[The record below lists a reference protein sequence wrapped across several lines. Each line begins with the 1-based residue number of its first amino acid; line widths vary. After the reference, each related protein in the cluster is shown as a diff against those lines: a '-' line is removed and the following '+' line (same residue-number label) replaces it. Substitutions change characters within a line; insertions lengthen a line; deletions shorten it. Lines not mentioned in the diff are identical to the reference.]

1 MMEKIQ
7 RFGSAMFTPVLLFSF
22 AGIMVAITVIFTTPT
37 LVGSIANTGTGWY
50 QFWMVVQNGAWSVFT
65 QMNLLFVIAI
75 PIGLAKYAQA
85 RAAMESFITYVTL
98 NLFISQILGF
108 WGKTFHVDFDQT
120 PGAGTGL
127 AEIASV
133 KTLDT
138 GILGAIVV
146 AAIVVWLH
154 NKFFNKKLPDWLGV
168 FQGSSFVVIIA
179 FFLMIPF
186 AFLLCL
192 VWPPIQGFISS
203 FQGFMKGSG
212 YVGGFVFIFLER
224 FLIPTGLHHFIYM
237 PFSFGPAS
245 VPQGLVAYWAQ
256 HISQFADSTK
266 SLKSLFPEGQ
276 FALQGNSKIFGAL
289 GISLALYKTSFKE
302 NKKRVLA
309 LLIPA
314 TLTAMLAGITEPLEF
329 TFLFAAPILWPIHA
343 FLAASMATIMYA
355 FGVVGNM
362 TNGIIEQLALD
373 WIPMFPHHAGTVL
386 IQWLIGLIFAG
397 IYFVVFS
404 FMIKKFNLPTPG
416 REKDKAG
423 EDIQLHS
430 KADYKERKSK
440 GKTSKEKDPYED
452 QARNYLKSFG
462 GTENIANV
470 TNCAT
475 RLRVT
480 VIDEEKVEPDSAF
493 MDGGA
498 KGIIHPGGKMIHVVV
513 GLDAPNVREV
523 FEKLM
528 SEEAEN
534 FAAADNTSENEE
546 NTKNG

>member
-1 MMEKIQ
+1 MEKIQ

-37 LVGSIANTGTGWY
+37 LVGGIADPGTGWY
-50 QFWMVVQNGAWSVFT
+50 QFWKVIQNGAWSVFT
-65 QMNLLFVIAI
+65 QMNLLFVIGI
-75 PIGLAKYAQA
+75 PIGLAKYAQG
-85 RAAMESFITYVTL
+85 RAAMESFVTYVTL

-168 FQGSSFVVIIA
+168 FQGSSFVVIIG

-192 VWPPIQGFISS
+192 IWPPIQGFIGS
-203 FQGFMKGSG
+203 FQGFMKHSG
-212 YVGGFVFIFLER
+212 YIGGFVFIFLER

-237 PFSFGPAS
+237 PFTFGPAS

-266 SLKSLFPEGQ
+266 PLKALFPEGQ
-276 FALQGNSKIFGAL
+276 FMLQGNSKIFGAL
-289 GISLALYKTSFKE
+289 GISLALYKTALKE

-314 TLTAMLAGITEPLEF
+314 TLTATLAGITEPLEF

-343 FLAASMATIMYA
+343 FLAAAMGTTMYA
-355 FGVVGNM
+355 FGVVGKM
-362 TNGIIEQLALD
+362 DNGIIEQLALD
-373 WIPMFPHHAGTVL
+373 WIPMFPHHAGTV
-386 IQWLIGLIFAG
+386 ITQWVIGLVFSG
-397 IYFVVFS
+397 IYFAVFS
-404 FMIKKFNLPTPG
+404 LIIKKLNLPTPG
-416 REKDKAG
+416 RELDKSG

-430 KADYKERKSK
+430 KADYKEKKSREKSSK
-440 GKTSKEKDPYED
+440 GADPYAG
-452 QARNYLKSFG
+452 QARNYLASLG

-470 TNCAT
+470 ANCAT

-480 VIDEEKVEPDSAF
+480 VLDEEKVKSDSDF
-493 MDGGA
+493 MQGGA
-498 KGIIHPGGKMIHVVV
+498 KGVIHVGGKVIHVVV
-513 GLDAPNVREV
+513 GLDAPNVREA
-523 FEKLM
+523 FEQLM
-528 SEEAEN
+528 DEESGN
-534 FAAADNTSENEE
+534 LI
-546 NTKNG
+546 TKN

>member
-1 MMEKIQ
+1 MKDKIMGGMQ

-22 AGIMVAITVIFTTPT
+22 AGIMVAITVIFTTPA
-37 LVGSIANTGTGWY
+37 LVGDIAKETTGWY

-65 QMNLLFVIAI
+65 QMNLLFVIAL
-75 PIGLAKYAQA
+75 PIGLAKKAHA

-98 NLFISQILGF
+98 NLFMSQILGF
-108 WGKTFHVDFDQT
+108 WGKTFGVNFNQT

-127 AEIASV
+127 ALIASV

-146 AAIVVWLH
+146 AAIVTYLH
-154 NKFFNKKLPDWLGV
+154 NRFFDKKLPDWLGV
-168 FQGSSFVVIIA
+168 FQGSAYVVIIG

-186 AFLLCL
+186 AFFLCWA
-192 VWPPIQGFISS
+192 WPPVQQFISS

-212 YVGGFVFIFLER
+212 FVGTFVFIFLER

-237 PFSFGPAS
+237 PFSFGPAV

-256 HISQFADSTK
+256 HLSQFADSTK
-266 SLKSLFPEGQ
+266 PVRDLFPEGR

-289 GISLALYKTSFKE
+289 GISLALYSTAFKE
-302 NKKRVLA
+302 NKKRVAA

-329 TFLFAAPILWPIHA
+329 TFLFAAPVLWPIHA
-343 FLAASMATIMYA
+343 FLAASMATLMNF

-373 WIPMFPHHAGTVL
+373 WIPMFPHHASMVVT
-386 IQWLIGLIFAG
+386 QWIIGLVFSA
-397 IYFVVFS
+397 IYFGIFR
-404 FMIKKFNLPTPG
+404 FMILKFNLPTPG
-416 REKDKAG
+416 REKNKSGD
-423 EDIQLHS
+423 DIQLLS
-430 KADYKERKSK
+430 KADYKEKKAKFSK
-440 GKTSKEKDPYED
+440 AAKEDPYKGQSE
-452 QARNYLKSFG
+452 NYLKALG
-462 GTENIANV
+462 GVENIAAV

-480 VIDEEKVEPDSAF
+480 VVDASKVASDAVF
-493 MDGGA
+493 MAGGA
-498 KGIIHPGGKMIHVVV
+498 KGIIRPTEKMVHVVV
-513 GLDAPNVREV
+513 GLDAPNVREA
-523 FEKLM
+523 FEELM
-528 SEEAEN
+528 TEEVEN
-534 FAAADNTSENEE
+534 FN
-546 NTKNG
+546 